1 MKTDL
6 APKYLSYK
14 ALLISVGGLIIV
26 SAVHFVAM
34 NHLIRSGNLIPFFI
48 TSIIGSAFRIPPG
61 TIFHKCRYIIVNSSS
76 ESMFIMG
83 NVLRNS
89 HVETEKLAIVRKIW
103 QHVFKVNMKEKFITF
118 SHLTRRLKNFN
129 MVNEH

>member
-1 MKTDL
+1 
-6 APKYLSYK
+6 
-14 ALLISVGGLIIV
+14 
-26 SAVHFVAM
+26 
-34 NHLIRSGNLIPFFI
+34 
-48 TSIIGSAFRIPPG
+48 
-61 TIFHKCRYIIVNSSS
+61 
-76 ESMFIMG
+76 MFIMG